1 MIRKRILLVLLMFSL
16 IGLAQNNQWKGYFSY
31 NQIKDISQSNTAI
44 YAASENALF
53 SKNIQSN
60 DIKTLNSVDGL
71 KAETITSIYYSVNY
85 KKTFIGNKNGL
96 LLILNADGS
105 ILYKNG
111 ILTEVPVSPFTK
123 KINHFYEYQG
133 KIYISCD
140 YGISVFNMATL
151 EFGDT
156 YYISNGGVQGR
167 VYQTTILNNEIYAVT
182 EFFGIKKGLLSNPSL
197 VDYNQW
203 ITVDTGYLVG
213 MVNFQNQLIAYSTD
227 FKVYKFTGTNYQ
239 EIVNVGQPGL
249 DIRENG
255 NHLIFTS
262 KNHVYV
268 YNESLVQIAHV
279 QTNQIT
285 DIPVTFTCA
294 TVLNNNIYIGTN
306 ENGIV
311 TCPLN
316 NPSSF
321 QFIMPDGPERNRIFR
336 LKKTPTTLWTLYGE
350 YNSFYN
356 PYNPNPPYTPFEYP
370 ISKYTEGIGWDIIPY
385 SELFQAKSLSNI
397 AVNPNNENELYV
409 SSYFSGL
416 LKVENSE
423 PTILYNAENT
433 GSNGLET
440 LIIPPSSGNPNPDPS
455 YRDIRIN
462 GPAYDKSGN
471 LWMTNS
477 FVNKGLKV
485 FKASGQWQSYALED
499 IINTPI
505 EESYGVLVVDK
516 NNTKW
521 IPSAHNG
528 LIGFNENY
536 NNKFIVVKSQTEGN
550 LPSNDVRCL
559 AIDNK
564 NQLWIGTDKGL
575 RIITSVDLF
584 LSQTEIESKSI
595 IILENDLA
603 QELFFDQ
610 FVVDILVDGA
620 NRKWVSIADAGVFL
634 ITPNG
639 QQTIYH
645 FTKENSPLPS
655 NFVYDIE
662 IDSATGEVFFA
673 TDKGLVSFK
682 GTATKSSDN
691 LENVYVYPNPVRPE
705 FFGTVKISG
714 LTNKAIV
721 KITDIEGN
729 LVHETT
735 SEGGTIEWD
744 TTAFGK
750 YRVASGVYMIFIS
763 AEDGIETKVK
773 KVMIVR

>member
-1 MIRKRILLVLLMFSL
+1 MVRKRILILLLLFSL
-16 IGLAQNNQWKGYFSY
+16 VGLAQNSQWKGYFSY
-31 NQIKDISQSNTAI
+31 NQIQDISQSNNAV
-44 YAASENALF
+44 YAASENAIF
-53 SKNIQSN
+53 SKNVTTN

-85 KKTFIGNKNGL
+85 NKTFIGNNNGL
-96 LLILNADGS
+96 LLVLNADGS
-105 ILYKNG
+105 ILYKSG
-111 ILTEVPVSPFTK
+111 ILTEVPVSPFAK

-140 YGISVFNMATL
+140 FGISVFDMASL

-156 YYISNGGVQGR
+156 YYISNGGVQGK

-182 EFFGIKKGLLSNPSL
+182 EYFGIKKGSLSNPSL

-203 ITVDTGYLVG
+203 ISIDNGYWIGL
-213 MVNFQNQLIAYSTD
+213 VNFQNQLIGYNTNGAT
-227 FKVYKFTGTNYQ
+227 YKYNGTYFDELLNIYQ
-239 EIVNVGQPGL
+239 AGL
-249 DIRENG
+249 DIREVG
-255 NHLIFTS
+255 NNLIFVT

-268 YNESLVQIAHV
+268 YNENLVQIAHI
-279 QTNQIT
+279 QSSQIT
-285 DIPVTFTCA
+285 EIPVTFTCA
-294 TVLNNNIYIGTN
+294 TVINNVLNIGTN

-316 NPSSF
+316 NLSNF
-321 QFIMPDGPERNRIFR
+321 QFVMPDGPERNRIFR
-336 LKKTPTTLWTLYGE
+336 LKKTASTLWTLYGE
-350 YNSFYN
+350 YSSAYN

-370 ISKYTEGIGWDIIPY
+370 ISKYTQGIGWDVIPY
-385 SELFQAKSLSNI
+385 SDLFQAKSLSNI
-397 AVNPNNENELYV
+397 AVNPNNENELYI
-409 SSYFSGL
+409 SSFFSGL
-416 LKVENSE
+416 LKVEANV
-423 PTILYNAENT
+423 PTLLYNADNT

-440 LIIPPSSGNPNPDPS
+440 LIFGSDPN
-455 YRDIRIN
+455 YRDVRIN
-462 GPAYDKSGN
+462 GPAFDKNGN
-471 LWMTNS
+471 IWMSNC

-485 FKASGQWQSYALED
+485 LKSTGQWQSYDLQD
-499 IINTPI
+499 IINTPN
-505 EESYGVLVVDK
+505 EESYGILTIDK

-528 LIGFNENY
+528 LIAFNENY

-584 LSQTEIESKSI
+584 LSQSEIESKSI

-603 QELFFDQ
+603 QELFYDQ
-610 FVVDILVDGA
+610 FVVDIVVDGS

-634 ITPNG
+634 VTPNG

-673 TDKGLVSFK
+673 TNKGLVSFK

-691 LENVYVYPNPVRPE
+691 LDNVFVYPNPVRPD

-729 LVHETT
+729 LVYETT

-744 TTAFGK
+744 RTAFGK
-750 YRVASGVYMIFIS
+750 YKVASGVYMIFVS
-763 AEDGIETKVK
+763 AEDGIETTVK
-773 KVMIVR
+773 KVMIIR

>member
-1 MIRKRILLVLLMFSL
+1 MIRKRILLVLSLVLSL
-16 IGLAQNNQWKGYFSY
+16 IGFAQNSQWKGYFSY
-31 NQIKDISQSNTAI
+31 NQIQDISQSNNAI

-60 DIKTLNSVDGL
+60 DIRTFNSVDGL
-71 KAETITSIYYSVNY
+71 KAETITSIYYSINS
-85 KKTFIGNKNGL
+85 KKTFIGNNNGL

-111 ILTEVPVSPFTK
+111 ILTEVPVSPFNK
-123 KINHFYEYQG
+123 KINHFTEYQN

-140 YGISVFNMATL
+140 FGISVFNMSTL

-156 YYISNGGVQGR
+156 YYIGNGGVQGR

-182 EFFGIKKGLLSNPSL
+182 DFYGIKKALLSNPAL

-203 ITVDTGYLVG
+203 ITVDGGFWLGLVS
-213 MVNFQNQLIAYSTD
+213 FQNQLIGYNTNNI
-227 FKVYKFTGTNYQ
+227 VYKFNGTFF
-239 EIVNVGQPGL
+239 EEFINVGQQGL

-255 NHLIFTS
+255 NYLIFTS
-262 KNHVYV
+262 RNHVYV
-268 YNESLVQIAHV
+268 YNQSLVQIAHI
-279 QTNQIT
+279 QSNQIT
-285 DIPVTFTCA
+285 EAQVTFTCA
-294 TVLNNNIYIGTN
+294 TVFSNDVYIGTN
-306 ENGIV
+306 EKGIV
-311 TCPLN
+311 SCSLN
-316 NPSSF
+316 NTSSF
-321 QFIMPDGPERNRIFR
+321 QFIMPNGPERNRMFR
-336 LKKTPTTLWTLYGE
+336 VKKTSNTLWALYGE
-350 YNSFYN
+350 YSSNYN
-356 PYNPNPPYTPFEYP
+356 PYNPNPPYTPFELP
-370 ISKYTEGIGWDIIPY
+370 INKLRDGNGWEVIPY
-385 SELFQAKSLSNI
+385 SNLFEAKSLSNLV
-397 AVNPNNENELYV
+397 VNPNNENEVYI
-409 SSYFSGL
+409 SSFFSGL
-416 LKVENSE
+416 LKLENGI
-423 PTILYNAENT
+423 PTSIFNADNT
-433 GSNGLET
+433 GPNGLET
-440 LIIPPSSGNPNPDPS
+440 LIIPPAPGNPPDLT
-455 YRDIRIN
+455 YRDIRVN
-462 GPAYDKSGN
+462 GPAYDKNGN
-471 LWMTNS
+471 LWMSNG

-485 FKASGQWQSYALED
+485 LRATGQWQSYNLQD
-499 IINTPI
+499 IIDNAD
-505 EESYGVLVVDK
+505 EESYGILVVDK

-521 IPSAHNG
+521 IPSANNG
-528 LIGFNENY
+528 LIAFNENY
-536 NNKFIVVKSQTEGN
+536 NNKFIVVKTLTEGN
-550 LPSNDVRCL
+550 LPSKYVRCV

-575 RIITSVDLF
+575 RIINSVDTF
-584 LSQTEIESKSI
+584 ISQNEIESKSI
-595 IILENDLA
+595 IILEDDLA

-610 FVVDILVDGA
+610 FVLDILVDGA

-655 NFVYDIE
+655 NFVNDID